1 MNIQLITGPLIGAV
15 IGLFTNGVAIK
26 MLFRPLNPIY
36 LDKKNKKYKLPF
48 TPGLIPKEKSR
59 LASAIGRIISTKLL
73 DSETIKKA
81 ILSEEVHSKIVD
93 KVEKF
98 VDTYKTMDCS
108 VGDFLKDKEYLQL
121 VDEKEILLKDKFSGY
136 VTKKLLEANIGKVV
150 VDFAMEELSKK
161 IAPMFMSMITKTL
174 NVDHLAEK
182 IDTIAEEKVPSIV
195 GKYVDKEYSN
205 IKDKSVSEV
214 VNMLI
219 NIYPTYAEKV
229 WELYKKVVEEK
240 ATQIIKEFNIA
251 KIIEDKINEFD
262 MEELERLVME
272 IAKKELD
279 ALVWLGGLLGAIMGI
294 FNAII

>member
-26 MLFRPLNPIY
+26 MLFRPLKPIY
-36 LDKKNKKYKLPF
+36 LDKKNKKYRVPF

-81 ILSEEVHSKIVD
+81 ILSEEVHSKIVE

-121 VDEKEILLKDKFSGY
+121 MDEKEILLKDKFSGY

-150 VDFAMEELSKK
+150 VDFAMEEISKK
-161 IAPMFMSMITKTL
+161 IAPMFMNMITKVL

-205 IKDKSVSEV
+205 IKDKSVGEIV
-214 VNMLI
+214 TNLV
-219 NIYPTYAEKV
+219 NIYPAYAEKV

>member
-1 MNIQLITGPLIGAV
+1 MNTELITGPLIGAI

-26 MLFRPLNPIY
+26 MLFRPLKPIY
-36 LDKKNKKYKLPF
+36 LDKNKKYRVPF

-81 ILSEEVHSKIVD
+81 ILSEEVHYKIVE

-121 VDEKEILLKDKFSGY
+121 VDEKEILLKVKFSGY

-161 IAPMFMSMITKTL
+161 IAPMFMNMITKTL

-182 IDTIAEEKVPSIV
+182 IDTIAEERVPSIV

-205 IKDKSVSEV
+205 IKDKSVGEIV
-214 VNMLI
+214 TNLV

-272 IAKKELD
+272 ISKKELD

>member
-1 MNIQLITGPLIGAV
+1 MNTELITGPLIGAI

-26 MLFRPLNPIY
+26 MLFRPLKPIY
-36 LDKKNKKYKLPF
+36 LDKNKKYRVPF

-81 ILSEEVHSKIVD
+81 ILSEEVHYKIVE

-161 IAPMFMSMITKTL
+161 IAPMFMNMITKTL

-182 IDTIAEEKVPSIV
+182 IDTIAEERVPSIV

-205 IKDKSVSEV
+205 IKDKSVGEIV
-214 VNMLI
+214 TNLV
-219 NIYPTYAEKV
+219 NIYPAYAEKV

>member
-26 MLFRPLNPIY
+26 MLFRPLKPIY
-36 LDKKNKKYKLPF
+36 LDKKNKKYRVPF

-81 ILSEEVHSKIVD
+81 ILSEEVHSKIVE

-121 VDEKEILLKDKFSGY
+121 MDEKEILLKDKFSGY

-161 IAPMFMSMITKTL
+161 IAPMFMNMITKAL

-205 IKDKSVSEV
+205 IKDKSVGEIV
-214 VNMLI
+214 TNLV
-219 NIYPTYAEKV
+219 NIYPAYAEKV

>member
-26 MLFRPLNPIY
+26 MLFRPLKPIY
-36 LDKKNKKYKLPF
+36 LDKKNKKYRVPF

-81 ILSEEVHSKIVD
+81 ILSEEVHSKIVE

-161 IAPMFMSMITKTL
+161 IAPMFMNMITKTL

-205 IKDKSVSEV
+205 IKDKSVGEIV
-214 VNMLI
+214 TNLV
-219 NIYPTYAEKV
+219 NIYPAYAEKV

>member
-1 MNIQLITGPLIGAV
+1 MNTELITGPLIGAI

-26 MLFRPLNPIY
+26 MLFRPLKPIY
-36 LDKKNKKYKLPF
+36 LDKNKKYRVPF

-81 ILSEEVHSKIVD
+81 ILSEEVHYKIVE

-161 IAPMFMSMITKTL
+161 IAPMFMNMITKTL

-182 IDTIAEEKVPSIV
+182 IDTIAEERVPSIV

-205 IKDKSVSEV
+205 IKDKSVGEIV
-214 VNMLI
+214 TNLV

-272 IAKKELD
+272 ISKKELD